1 MILEWFNARDAVAC
15 GESLA
20 DIYLSK
26 VPTVSAKRRKPG
38 RSVAPGADFQAFLQ
52 RAAREAGPL
61 KLNLFKRAKLLET
74 FKSRLLAQ
82 GLDQRAT
89 EELTHLLLVQLS
101 TGQRAAV
108 PDGRVPTA
116 AVEAGASKR
125 VPALLAEADALYAE
139 GRYADA
145 ANRLREA
152 LESAP
157 RHANAH
163 ANLGVT
169 LCKLGRYDE
178 GERELRRAI
187 ALNETCPGAHLSL
200 GTLLR
205 ARGDLA
211 ASETALRRAVK
222 QQRRDAQALVDLGL
236 TLGMRGRLGDARN
249 CFEKAMRLKP
259 RSANT
264 LCGLAWLASR
274 EGRFEQAERLYR
286 DALASEPRHT
296 VALASLAQL
305 RRMTAADGD
314 WFASVQQML
323 AGDVS
328 SLEEAKLRFALGK
341 YFDDLGNYSSA
352 FEQYKRANELQS
364 ALATPYDRAARKA
377 FVDDMIRIYTR
388 ERLARPSEGAS
399 GSRRP
404 VFVVGMMRSGTSLVE
419 QIIAS
424 HPGAV
429 GAGELEFWNAT
440 VLKYQQ
446 DLRREF
452 PDAAFVR
459 QVADSYSAILSGHS
473 KDSGRIVDKAPGNAE
488 YLGLIHSVFPQAKI
502 LYLRRDPVDV
512 CLSCYFQDFGSV
524 ASFTFDLSDLAH
536 HYREHHRLVA
546 HWRSVLP
553 QDVLLEVPYAEL
565 VRDQEGWSRKI
576 IEFIG
581 LPWDPRVLEFHKT
594 ERAVTTA
601 SLWQVR
607 QKIYSSS
614 VGRWKNYEKFIGP
627 LLKLRDLS
635 A

>member
-1 MILEWFNARDAVAC
+1 MILDWFNARDAVAC

-26 VPTVSAKRRKPG
+26 IPSVSAKRRKAG
-38 RSVAPGADFQAFLQ
+38 RSAPPGADFQAFLQ

-61 KLNLFKRAKLLET
+61 KLNLFKRAKLLEA
-74 FKSRLLAQ
+74 FKSRLLERD
-82 GLDQRAT
+82 LDQSAI

-101 TGQRAAV
+101 TGKSAPMADSRVRTAAAV
-108 PDGRVPTA
+108 P
-116 AVEAGASKR
+116 GASKR
-125 VPALLAEADALYAE
+125 VPTLLAQADALFAE
-139 GRYADA
+139 GKYADA
-145 ANRLREA
+145 VNRLREA

-169 LCKLGRYDE
+169 LCKLGRYGE
-178 GERELRRAI
+178 GERELRHAI
-187 ALNETCPGAHLSL
+187 ALDETCPRAHLTL

-211 ASETALRRAVK
+211 ASETALRRAVE
-222 QQRRDAQALVDLGL
+222 QDRRDAQALVDLGL
-236 TLGMRGRLGDARN
+236 TLGMRGRLGDARD

-264 LCGLAWLASR
+264 LCGLAWLATR
-274 EGRFEQAERLYR
+274 EGRFEEAERLYR
-286 DALASEPRHT
+286 GALESEPRHT

-305 RRMTAADGD
+305 RPMTAADGD
-314 WFASVQQML
+314 WFASVEQML

-328 SLEEAKLRFALGK
+328 SLEEAKLRYALGK
-341 YFDDLGNYSSA
+341 YFDDLRMYSRA
-352 FEQYKRANELQS
+352 FEQYKRANELQK
-364 ALATPYDRAARKA
+364 ALARRYDRADREA
-377 FVDDMIRIYTR
+377 FVDDMIRVYTR
-388 ERLARPSEGAS
+388 DRLARPSQGAS
-399 GSRRP
+399 ESTRP

-424 HPGAV
+424 HPGAM

-440 VLKYQQ
+440 VLKHQQ
-446 DLRREF
+446 TLRREV
-452 PDAAFVR
+452 PDEDFVR
-459 QVADSYSAILSGHS
+459 QVADSYSALLNGHS
-473 KDSGRIVDKAPGNAE
+473 KDAERVVDKAPGNAE
-488 YLGLIHSVFPQAKI
+488 YLGLIHAVFPKARI

-536 HYREHHRLVA
+536 HYREHHRLIA

-553 QDVLLEVPYAEL
+553 TDVFLEVPYAEL
-565 VRDQEGWSRKI
+565 VQDQEGWSRRI

-581 LPWDPRVLEFHKT
+581 LPWDSKVLEFHKT
-594 ERAVTTA
+594 ERAVITA
-601 SLWQVR
+601 SHWQVR

-614 VGRWKNYEKFIGP
+614 VGRWKNYQKFVGP